1 MGQHLLLFYLN
12 FLLTETG
19 MLMVVI
25 DQDEKGARS
34 LNNGLAGAE
43 NQPFPSLA
51 DLSHNC
57 YIKILLVSAA
67 TTHGQSFGVAFKCS
81 QAIWSWQLIPKSL
94 IINCT
99 KRVTIHCFNC
109 QTSSSLYQG

>member
-57 YIKILLVSAA
+57 YIKILLVSAG
-67 TTHGQSFGVAFKCS
+67 TTLGQHFGGAFKCS
-81 QAIWSWQLIPKSL
+81 QAIWSWQLIPKKPNNQLYKAGNHSL
-94 IINCT
+94 
-99 KRVTIHCFNC
+99 F
-109 QTSSSLYQG
+109 